1 MSKEIE
7 MLRDDSNYYG
17 AFGKKYLSNS
27 DIGTLL
33 NNPMM
38 FGKSRPKTKEM
49 LEGSYFHTAILE
61 PHKLDSFFIVDATTR
76 TTNKYKD
83 AIEQTGEDLLL
94 LKSEKENLDSLVSVI
109 KSNFYFYENIYKDGN
124 VFEEPAIKELFGVTW
139 KGKCDIISEDF
150 LIDIKTTSKI
160 DDFRWSA
167 RKYNYD
173 SQAYI
178 YQQLFGKPLIFYVI
192 DKTSKMLGVYEP
204 SEDFLL
210 SGRDKVL
217 RAIDVYNKFFSENAT
232 EEIKNYFI
240 SEVL

>member
-1 MSKEIE
+1 MENVINK
-7 MLRDDSNYYG
+7 LRDDAHYYG
-17 AFGKKYLSNS
+17 DFGRNYLSNS

-33 NNPMM
+33 SNPKD
-38 FGKSRPKTKEM
+38 FGKKKPKTKEM
-49 LEGSYFHTAILE
+49 LEGSYFHTAVLE

-83 AIEQTGEDLLL
+83 AIDQTGEDLLL
-94 LKSEKENLDSLVSVI
+94 LKSEKDNLDALVSVI
-109 KSNFYFYENIYKDGN
+109 KSNFYFYENIYAEGN
-124 VFEEPAIKELFGVTW
+124 VYEEPAVMELFGVTW
-139 KGKCDIISEDF
+139 KGKCDIVAQDF

-178 YQQLFGKPLIFYVI
+178 YQQMFGKPLIFYVI
-192 DKTSKMLGVYEP
+192 DKTSRMLGVYEP

-217 RAIDVYNKFFSENAT
+217 RAIDVYNKFFSKDAT
-232 EEIKNYFI
+232 EDIKNYFI